1 MTKNGVHQPLTV
13 QLQADK
19 PVIPAGKAGARIL
32 EINLTATGT
41 AQERSR
47 VPLNLALVIDRSGS
61 MHGEKLHFVKEAAA
75 HVIDLLTEQDR
86 AAVVIYDNQV
96 ETLMS
101 SQFITDN
108 VKREAK
114 AKIRKVQ
121 SGGSTYLYGG
131 WLAGCREAAEAIG
144 KSTIN
149 RTLLLTDGLAN
160 VGVRDVAAISIHAQ
174 ELFTRHV
181 ATSCFGVGVDYDEH
195 MLESIANH
203 GGGNFHFLE
212 TTNAI
217 PLVFEREFD
226 EIISISLKDVRVV
239 LDLPVHATAKVS
251 ANWRSEQEGNRLT
264 IFLGSLVAEQTQ
276 SLYLQLSG
284 LNGSGTGQVT
294 IPVKVVGVDLD
305 QVEHIVEA
313 TLTFAL
319 VSADQ
324 EAAQAADPGLMERF
338 ALVDLAD
345 QATEALKRER
355 AGDRRGSSR
364 LMQDALSLHKEHINN
379 STTLRYE
386 RMANEMNEGY
396 NALERKRRHFNAY
409 QSKRGWQSIRDYRL
423 NFGTGLPLAEIEDRV
438 VLIHTGSPTSIADEP
453 VWSVLDEVYAFKPEF
468 NGLTCQQLSQV
479 LGTRIDVMLGM
490 DILGE
495 LHVRLNANM
504 GVIQLSRQPFRSSG
518 VRLAIDD
525 VNGLPATQLT
535 VGGEDVTLR
544 LVSALKLN
552 YLPDKIVTGLNQVGD
567 AKDAFPGSA
576 AFTTPIYKLPL
587 LLGRHGLTLN
597 CGVVSDNLQVEL
609 ALKPGEDVLGADLLQ
624 SVPVTLA
631 FPAGELFLY
640 V

>member
-1 MTKNGVHQPLTV
+1 MTKNEVHQPLAA
-13 QLQADK
+13 QLRADK

-41 AQERSR
+41 AQGRPR

-86 AAVVIYDNQV
+86 AAVVIYDDRV

-108 VKREAK
+108 VKRKAK
-114 AKIRKVQ
+114 AKILKVQ
-121 SGGSTYLYGG
+121 TGGSTYLYGG
-131 WLAGCREAAEAIG
+131 WLTGCREAAEAIG
-144 KSTIN
+144 KNTIN

-160 VGVRDVAAISIHAQ
+160 VGVRDVGAISIHAQ

-181 ATSCFGVGVDYDEH
+181 ATSCFGVGADYDEH

-251 ANWRSEQEGNRLT
+251 ANWRSEQEENRLT
-264 IFLGSLVAEQTQ
+264 IYLGSLVAEQTQ

-284 LNGSGTGQVT
+284 LRGTEPGQVI
-294 IPVKVVGVDLD
+294 IPVKVIGVDLD
-305 QVEHIVEA
+305 QVEHTLEA
-313 TLTFAL
+313 TLTLAL
-319 VSADQ
+319 VSEDQ

-355 AGDRRGSSR
+355 AGDRKGSSQM
-364 LMQDALSLHKEHINN
+364 LQNALLQHQAHVSD
-379 STTLRYE
+379 STTLKYE
-386 RMANEMNEGY
+386 RIASEMSTGY
-396 NALERKRRHFNAY
+396 DALERKRRHFNAY

-438 VLIHTGSPTSIADEP
+438 VLINTGSPTSIADEP
-453 VWSVLDEVYAFKPEF
+453 MWSLLDEVYTFKPEYR
-468 NGLTCQQLSQV
+468 GLTCQQLSKA
-479 LGTRIDVMLGM
+479 LGTRVDVMLGM

-495 LHVRLNANM
+495 LHVRMNANM
-504 GVIQLSRQPFRSSG
+504 GVIQFSRQPFRSSG
-518 VRLAIDD
+518 VSLAINDI
-525 VNGLPATQLT
+525 NGLPAAQLT
-535 VGGEDVTLR
+535 LGGEDVNLR
-544 LVSALKLN
+544 LVSAIKLN
-552 YLPDKIVTGLNQVGD
+552 YLADKIVIGLNQVGE
-567 AKDAFPGSA
+567 AKDTFPGSA

-587 LLGRHGLTLN
+587 PLGRHGLTLN
-597 CGVVSDNLQVEL
+597 CGVVPENLQAEL
-609 ALKPGEDVLGADLLQ
+609 ALKPGEGVLGADLLQ

-631 FPAGELFLY
+631 FPTRELILY